1 MNPIAAIVIAI
12 LYFIWKNIS
21 KSIRIKQAAAKKTA
35 SKQMSASFEELKKM
49 RGKLLSQFSEKTADI
64 DPRGQP
70 SAEQRFDNTW
80 NETFQSKENVPVFP
94 ADVPGKDLTIMEEND
109 EKIAVSEL
117 LHISEPTGDR
127 KLQSLLSSNGLV
139 HAVIMQEIL
148 GRPKSLR

>member
-21 KSIRIKQAAAKKTA
+21 KSIRTQQAAAKKTA
-35 SKQMSASFEELKKM
+35 SKQMSAAFEELKKM
-49 RGKLLSQFSEKTADI
+49 RGKLLSQFSEKTADS

-70 SAEQRFDNTW
+70 AAEQRFDNTW
-80 NETFQSKENVPVFP
+80 GETFQSKENVPVFP
-94 ADVPGKDLTIMEEND
+94 TDVSGKDLTIIEEND

-117 LHISEPTGDR
+117 LHTNEPTGDR
-127 KLQSLLSSNGLV
+127 KLQSLLSSDGLV